1 MDERT
6 RRAVV
11 AKYSA
16 LPPGRIEYLDH
27 ATVQVIL
34 QMRYGFLMLL
44 AFWSAPALVAFKK
57 YTHVLAST
65 AEADTL
71 EVLVVNTD
79 GAPEVHDV
87 PELKGRTSGVC
98 ESLFVRAGVLRD
110 TVVVPDEAAFG
121 AALAGLLRNRNDEGE
136 PHARR

>member
-6 RRAVV
+6 QREVV

-16 LPPGRIEYLDH
+16 LPPGRISYLET

-34 QMRYGFLMLL
+34 QMRCGVLMLL
-44 AFWSAPALVAFKK
+44 AFWSGPALAAFKK
-57 YTHVLAST
+57 YTHMLAST

-79 GAPEVHDV
+79 GV
-87 PELKGRTSGVC
+87 PELYDVPDLKGRISGVC
-98 ESLFVRAGVLRD
+98 ESLFVRAGVIRD

-121 AALAGLLRNRNDEGE
+121 AALASLLKARNDEGG
-136 PHARR
+136 AA